1 MKYRICRSN
10 EFAKVTTRSSVAE
23 IQENLEMI
31 YQISVPA
38 VADVEEIRVLEWHG
52 DLGHRFNDGDLIVEL
67 ETHKAIVE
75 VRAGRSGVLRK
86 ILSEAGKWQGIGL
99 PLALLSDDEN
109 ESLPDGT
116 QPVADLP
123 VEFEI
128 T

>member
-1 MKYRICRSN
+1 
-10 EFAKVTTRSSVAE
+10 
-23 IQENLEMI
+23 MI

-52 DLGHRFNDGDLIVEL
+52 DLGHQFNKGDLIVEL

-75 VRAGRSGVLRK
+75 VRAGQPGVLRR

-109 ESLPDGT
+109 EALPEGNHAAT
-116 QPVADLP
+116 DLP
-123 VEFEI
+123 VDFEI

>member
-1 MKYRICRSN
+1 
-10 EFAKVTTRSSVAE
+10 
-23 IQENLEMI
+23 MI

-52 DLGHRFNDGDLIVEL
+52 ALGHRFGRGDLMVEL

-75 VRAGRSGVLRK
+75 VRAGQSGVLRK

-99 PLALLSDDEN
+99 PLALLSDDDSEA
-109 ESLPDGT
+109 LPDDT
-116 QPVADLP
+116 QAVADLP
-123 VEFEI
+123 VDFEI

>member
-1 MKYRICRSN
+1 
-10 EFAKVTTRSSVAE
+10 
-23 IQENLEMI
+23 MI

-52 DLGHRFNDGDLIVEL
+52 EVGQRFNAGDLVVEL

-75 VRAGRSGVLRK
+75 VRAGQSGVLRK

-109 ESLPDGT
+109 EPMADDT
-116 QPVADLP
+116 QSAANLAVD
-123 VEFEI
+123 FEI

>member
-1 MKYRICRSN
+1 
-10 EFAKVTTRSSVAE
+10 
-23 IQENLEMI
+23 MI

-52 DLGHRFNDGDLIVEL
+52 AIGHRFNNGDLIVEL

-75 VRAGRSGVLRK
+75 VRAGQSGVLRK

-99 PLALLSDDEN
+99 PLALLSDEDSEA
-109 ESLPDGT
+109 LLDGT
-116 QPVADLP
+116 QAVTDLP
-123 VEFEI
+123 VDFEI

>member
-1 MKYRICRSN
+1 
-10 EFAKVTTRSSVAE
+10 
-23 IQENLEMI
+23 MI

-52 DLGHRFNDGDLIVEL
+52 DLGHQFNKGDLIVEL

-75 VRAGRSGVLRK
+75 VRAGQPGVLRR

-99 PLALLSDDEN
+99 PLALLSDDDN
-109 ESLPDGT
+109 EALPEGNHAAT
-116 QPVADLP
+116 DLP
-123 VEFEI
+123 VDFEI

>member
-1 MKYRICRSN
+1 
-10 EFAKVTTRSSVAE
+10 
-23 IQENLEMI
+23 MI

-52 DLGHRFNDGDLIVEL
+52 DLGHRFNQGDLIVEL

-75 VRAGRSGVLRK
+75 VRAGQPGVLRK

-99 PLALLSDDEN
+99 PLALLSDDDDEA
-109 ESLPDGT
+109 LPDANQAT
-116 QPVADLP
+116 TDLL
-123 VEFEI
+123 VDFEI

>member
-1 MKYRICRSN
+1 
-10 EFAKVTTRSSVAE
+10 
-23 IQENLEMI
+23 MI

-52 DLGHRFNDGDLIVEL
+52 GLGHRFSRGDLMVEL

-75 VRAGRSGVLRK
+75 VRAGQSGVLRK

-99 PLALLSDDEN
+99 PLALLTDDDSEA
-109 ESLPDGT
+109 LPDDT
-116 QPVADLP
+116 QAVADLP
-123 VEFEI
+123 VDFEI